1 MNRKLIRFGII
12 FGLIFLFPS
21 PLTAGLDSFHYGI
34 IKIAFMNGYVRALGT
49 DLETIKSLKK
59 NAIDM
64 KKYAALNV
72 DKYMEEVAQLNRG
85 TNVRKNLENPGRLY
99 E

>member
-1 MNRKLIRFGII
+1 MRRLIRFGSI
-12 FGLIFLFPS
+12 FCLIFLFPS
-21 PLTAGLDSFHYGI
+21 PLTAGLDNFQYGV

-59 NAIDM
+59 NSVDM
-64 KKYAALNV
+64 KKYAALKV
-72 DKYMEEVAQLNRG
+72 DKYMEEVAELNRPA
-85 TNVRKNLENPGRLY
+85 NVSKNLKNPARLY